1 MTDAPHQ
8 PVYTV
13 KLQAQRLEY
22 VLNALAQRPY
32 IEVAALLDDIR
43 GQLAAQAEAPEGG
56 AQLKAV

>member
-8 PVYTV
+8 PTYTV

-43 GQLAAQAEAPEGG
+43 GQLAAQAEMPEVPER
-56 AQLKAV
+56 LKAI